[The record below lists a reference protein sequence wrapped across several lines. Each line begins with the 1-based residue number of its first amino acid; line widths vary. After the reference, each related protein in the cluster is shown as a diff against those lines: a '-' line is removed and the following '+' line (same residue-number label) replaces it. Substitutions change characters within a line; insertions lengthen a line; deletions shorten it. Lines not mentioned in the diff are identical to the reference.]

1 MPSALLEFGSF
12 QDLSRDERVSD
23 PDPYVFMAHG
33 HRRVTGDLLLWV
45 GRLTQ
50 SLSGASWRG
59 FDVDQSSFGVG
70 GASGFRVNVIH

>member
-1 MPSALLEFGSF
+1 MLLGFGSF
-12 QDLSRDERVSD
+12 QDLSRDDRVSD

-50 SLSGASWRG
+50 SLSGASWG
-59 FDVDQSSFGVG
+59 GVM
-70 GASGFRVNVIH
+70 STRVLLGLVVPLGLG